1 MPLFPVRRDAAS
13 ADFFDGTARGE
24 FLVVRDRASGRFLDP
39 KTDITIDPNRLE
51 RVPAAGTGTIVS
63 WSVVHGRDAD
73 GSPTRAVVGIVE
85 LTEGP
90 WWWTELRADP
100 DADLYGAPARVE
112 FVSSGDGERDEVVP
126 VFFVG

>member
-1 MPLFPVRRDAAS
+1 MSLFPVRRDAAS

-24 FLVVRDRASGRFLDP
+24 FLVVRDRSSGRFLDP
-39 KTDITIDPNRLE
+39 KTDITIDPNRFE
-51 RVPAAGTGTIVS
+51 HVPAAGTGTVVS
-63 WSVVHGRDAD
+63 WSVVHGRGSD
-73 GSPTRAVVGIVE
+73 GAPTRTVVGIVE

-100 DADLYGAPARVE
+100 DADLYGASARVE
-112 FVSSGDGERDEVVP
+112 FVSSGDGERDEAVP